1 MIDMVDSVDHHP
13 EEGLAMAM
21 VEQRYSRAEDKG
33 ETASGLWRFFQ
44 WLGGGE
50 ERVFAL
56 VESERD
62 FFTALGMVVFAMAMA
77 SGFVLT
83 VAASDWWTTPIRRV
97 LWVGVAWTVL
107 ILLIERL
114 VLKSFGTSRAWNAAV
129 TIPRVFL
136 SLAIALV
143 LGLPMVQLIYRPSI
157 ANQLTAS
164 QAAQAKI
171 ATTQATSFYRPMINR
186 ADGAIAAIQSHEA
199 ALRGKIAHYGFL
211 ARCEQGVAQCSQ
223 SHLLGCGPDAPY
235 CQRDLAFERAAE
247 AELRRAAPRDA
258 AAIKKLR
265 GQIANWQRAQQIEVS
280 NRTNAIKGDT
290 DMLARQEALGSIER
304 THPAVSRYV
313 DFVLIFF
320 VALDLVPLTMKITH
334 LFSTGGAYEEA
345 AAALR
350 ERDLVDVHEINETTA
365 TNLSRISEQARAEE
379 AVHRVRIA
387 MGRDAAIAE
396 HNKTWRR
403 LIDEEN

>member
-1 MIDMVDSVDHHP
+1 
-13 EEGLAMAM
+13 MAM
-21 VEQRYSRAEDKG
+21 VERPLGRTEAHPR
-33 ETASGLWRFFQ
+33 TARGLSQLFQ
-44 WLGGGE
+44 QLAGGE

-62 FFTALGMVVFAMAMA
+62 FFTALGMVVLAMAVA

-107 ILLIERL
+107 ILLVERL

-129 TIPRVFL
+129 TVPRVFL

-143 LGLPMVQLIYRPSI
+143 FGLPMVQLIYRPSI

-164 QAAQAKI
+164 QAAETRI
-171 ATTQATSFYRPMINR
+171 ATNQATSFYRPKISH
-186 ADGAIAAIQSHEA
+186 AETAIAAIQLHEA
-199 ALRGKIAHYGFL
+199 KLQREIAKYDFF
-211 ARCEQGVAQCSQ
+211 ARCERGVVKCSQ

-235 CQRDLAFERAAE
+235 CQRDLALKRATE
-247 AELRRAAPRDA
+247 AELRRVRPGDRAV
-258 AAIKKLR
+258 IEKLR
-265 GQIANWQRAQQIEVS
+265 GQIANWQRAQQIEVA
-280 NRTNAIKGDT
+280 NRTTAINGDT

-304 THPAVSRYV
+304 THPGVSRYV

-320 VALDLVPLTMKITH
+320 VALDLVPLTMKIAH

-379 AVHRVRIA
+379 AVDRVRIA
-387 MGRDAAIAE
+387 MDRDAAIAE

-403 LIDEEN
+403 LIDDQED